1 MDDESGESMEPM
13 EEVPFKGLCE
23 SELERLVRGDGQQL
37 TTKYQLSAKAV
48 FNADELNCSART
60 TALQPINFVTLMRVT
75 NNAWCNWV
83 NLVQVSSVQFI
94 CCEHGLIDPRDRI
107 VL

>member
-1 MDDESGESMEPM
+1 VGIGEISA
-13 EEVPFKGLCE
+13 
-23 SELERLVRGDGQQL
+23 RLRATVNYD
-37 TTKYQLSAKAV
+37 KYQLSAKAV
-48 FNADELNCSART
+48 FNADEMNSTVCVLQFTNCSTHTA
-60 TALQPINFVTLMRVT
+60 ALQPINFVTLMRVT

-83 NLVQVSSVQFI
+83 NLVQVSSVQFT